1 MKESLF
7 GVKKATS
14 TIIATLI
21 IGTNN
26 AFAGGIPVIDLS
38 AIANQVKDY
47 AMQLQQYEQ
56 IYSQLQQQIQMVKMQ
71 QQNLQNLGKYDW
83 ENLGTILYQVNN
95 VMNQVNGLS
104 YDIGNVSKKF
114 EDTYKD
120 FTGYSDE
127 LTNATNEKERY
138 ELYSD
143 RYKQIAQ
150 TNQNT
155 FKGTLQQLELQY
167 QDLQNEDT
175 IISKLKERS
184 EGSKG
189 NLQAIQATND
199 LITYQIDE
207 VRKLR
212 VTLMNQNNM
221 LTNYLAS
228 QNNKDVLE
236 QTKLEKQMQSDSR
249 VPYGIG
255 KNQNYQ
261 TDALKWK

>member
-1 MKESLF
+1 M
-7 GVKKATS
+7 
-14 TIIATLI
+14 
-21 IGTNN
+21 
-26 AFAGGIPVIDLS
+26 
-38 AIANQVKDY
+38 
-47 AMQLQQYEQ
+47 
-56 IYSQLQQQIQMVKMQ
+56 
-71 QQNLQNLGKYDW
+71 
-83 ENLGTILYQVNN
+83 
-95 VMNQVNGLS
+95 
-104 YDIGNVSKKF
+104 
-114 EDTYKD
+114 
-120 FTGYSDE
+120 
-127 LTNATNEKERY
+127 
-138 ELYSD
+138 
-143 RYKQIAQ
+143 
-150 TNQNT
+150 
-155 FKGTLQQLELQY
+155 QQLELQY

-184 EGSKG
+184 ECSKG